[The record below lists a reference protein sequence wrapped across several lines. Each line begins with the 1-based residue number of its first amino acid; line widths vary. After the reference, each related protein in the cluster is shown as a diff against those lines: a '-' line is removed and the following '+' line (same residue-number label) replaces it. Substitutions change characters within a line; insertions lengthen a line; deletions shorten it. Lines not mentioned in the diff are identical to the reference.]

1 MSYGFLSKEDQDL
14 LLKAADFEG
23 DPEFGWDAWKEAI
36 EVSYNEELLPWQ
48 IIVTLDG
55 DGWATLA
62 EKARKE
68 EWDFIEKTVGKD
80 IMDRIRAHAPELP
93 WGLTVDEMNYG
104 WGKILTSEW
113 LIERQGAVYTVS
125 RQRLKN
131 NSIFV
136 PRNIENRRG
145 MMCKIFLAIECSG

>member
-1 MSYGFLSKEDQDL
+1 MNLELWNSLSKEDQD

-80 IMDRIRAHAPELP
+80 IRDRIRAHAPELP

-113 LIERQGAVYTVS
+113 LIERQGAVYTSFLPEV
-125 RQRLKN
+125 KN
-131 NSIFV
+131 NLLFCFEEYLEIG
-136 PRNIENRRG
+136 E
-145 MMCKIFLAIECSG
+145 E